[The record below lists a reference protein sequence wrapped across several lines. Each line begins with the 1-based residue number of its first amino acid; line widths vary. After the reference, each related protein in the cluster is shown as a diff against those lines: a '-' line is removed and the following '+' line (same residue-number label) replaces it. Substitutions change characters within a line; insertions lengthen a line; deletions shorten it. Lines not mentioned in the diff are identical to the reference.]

1 MDINYILAGA
11 LITSTLINIVQAL
24 ETMNNDKTIKQG
36 DQYYRRILSDYEAL
50 NKVCEKL
57 KDKYLLCNED
67 LSNSLTDNDL
77 KTAQLEAQKVQIQN
91 LNRCFKFIKRGMRN
105 NKQFEKIMND
115 LEGGHEEQ
123 INEDDNN

>member
-11 LITSTLINIVQAL
+11 LIASTLINIVQAL

-36 DQYYRRILSDYEAL
+36 DEYYRRILSDYEAL

-77 KTAQLEAQKVQIQN
+77 KTGQLEAQKVQIQN
-91 LNRCFKFIKRGMRN
+91 LNRCYKFIKKGMRN

-115 LEGGHEEQ
+115 LEGGHEER

>member
-11 LITSTLINIVQAL
+11 LITSTLINIFQAL
-24 ETMNNDKTIKQG
+24 ETMIKDKKIKQG
-36 DQYYRRILSDYEAL
+36 DQYYKRILSDYEAL

-105 NKQFEKIMND
+105 NKQFDKIMND
-115 LEGGHEEQ
+115 LEGGHEER

>member
-11 LITSTLINIVQAL
+11 LIASTLINIVQAL
-24 ETMNNDKTIKQG
+24 ETMTNDKTIKQG
-36 DQYYRRILSDYEAL
+36 DEYYRRILSDYEAL

-115 LEGGHEEQ
+115 LEGGHEER

>member
-11 LITSTLINIVQAL
+11 LICSTLINIVQAL

-36 DQYYRRILSDYEAL
+36 DQYYKRILSDYEAL

-115 LEGGHEEQ
+115 LEGGHEER

>member
-11 LITSTLINIVQAL
+11 LICSTLINIVQAL

-105 NKQFEKIMND
+105 NKQFGKIMND
-115 LEGGHEEQ
+115 LEGGHEER

>member
-11 LITSTLINIVQAL
+11 LIASTLINIVQAL

-91 LNRCFKFIKRGMRN
+91 LNRCYKFIKRGMRN

-115 LEGGHEEQ
+115 LEGGHEER

>member
-1 MDINYILAGA
+1 MGIDYILAGA
-11 LITSTLINIVQAL
+11 LIASTLINIVQAL

-36 DQYYRRILSDYEAL
+36 DEYYRRILSDYEAL

-91 LNRCFKFIKRGMRN
+91 LNRCYKFIKRGMRN

-115 LEGGHEEQ
+115 LEGGHEER